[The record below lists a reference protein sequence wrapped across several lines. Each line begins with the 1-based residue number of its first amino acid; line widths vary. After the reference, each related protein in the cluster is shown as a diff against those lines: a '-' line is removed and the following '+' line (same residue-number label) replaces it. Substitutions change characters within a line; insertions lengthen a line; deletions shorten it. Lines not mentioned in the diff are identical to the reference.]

1 MNKELRMGVFNKE
14 KNKNIFTSRFIFYFL
29 IAFQFLTI
37 IPIKIKG
44 EISEKEIAHSVIF
57 FPIVGLSHGFLILL
71 PCLFLSNSIGLEI
84 KSIFIILILIISNGG
99 FHLDGLADTFDA
111 LSIKSTG
118 DKEIDIQKRLLVMKD
133 STTGA
138 MGVIAIVLV
147 ILLKFILIKNLLTNY
162 IYSLFT
168 YAMLLLMPVFSK
180 WSMIPAMFHGK
191 PSRQD
196 GLGRLFINN
205 VKEKELLISTIFNIA
220 CFFVISLVLNTQY
233 YLMLLLTIL
242 FLIYILSFLATK
254 FFEKK
259 FNGLTGDNLGA
270 ISELSE
276 VIFLLI
282 TSLILM

>member
-57 FPIVGLSHGFLILL
+57 FPIVGLFHGFLILL
-71 PCLFLSNSIGLEI
+71 SCLFLSNSISLEI

-118 DKEIDIQKRLLVMKD
+118 DKEMDIQKRLLAMKD

-162 IYSLFT
+162 TYSLFT

-233 YLMLLLTIL
+233 YLMLMLTIL
-242 FLIYILSFLATK
+242 FLIYLLSFLATK